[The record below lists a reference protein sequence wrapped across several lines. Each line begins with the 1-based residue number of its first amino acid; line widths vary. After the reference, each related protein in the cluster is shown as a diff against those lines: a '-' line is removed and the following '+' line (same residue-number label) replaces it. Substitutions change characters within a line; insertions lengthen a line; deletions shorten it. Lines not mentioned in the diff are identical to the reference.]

1 MALTANISSTFAIYC
16 TSNAAETKTIGNP
29 GRAFRITGVKAFN
42 PSNTGQLTVKDAA
55 GNDIVAAAGT
65 TNGGWKDMV
74 IATAHCEI
82 TSGENIQ
89 IVTAAN
95 GPSQIILECVA
106 TAGGQALTIT

>member
-1 MALTANISSTFAIYC
+1 MALSANISSAFFIYC
-16 TSNAAETKTIGNP
+16 TSDAAETKTITNP

-55 GNDIVAAAGT
+55 GNDIVAAANT
-65 TNGGWKDMV
+65 ANGAWKDMV

-106 TAGGQALTIT
+106 TGAGQALSVT